1 LADVRP
7 ARDDRIA
14 PGTLMAVGAMGLA
27 VLAIALDFSALSV
40 ALPSIQDEFNAD
52 VASVQ
57 WVMSAYA
64 LVFGVFIVT
73 GGRLADVFGRRRI
86 FFTGAAIFA
95 TFSVVGGAAPD
106 HWSLI
111 AARALMG
118 IGGAMMWPAILGMT
132 YAALGETRAA
142 LAGALVIGVAGTGNA
157 FGPLLGG
164 LLIHIASWRWIL
176 FLNLPIAA
184 VACLVTWAK
193 IRPTPSAPHRESI
206 DYAGILTLSLA
217 LVSLLLALDQGN
229 DWGFGDLRIAL
240 LIGGFAMFM
249 VAFVAAERRAGG
261 HALVPRDVLHNRE
274 FAGASLAIVLL
285 AGSSFAAPIYLPV
298 LLRELLGYGALVAGA
313 ALFPLMAVS
322 AVFSFVSGPLY
333 ARFRPKLV
341 TSAGAAAMALG
352 MLLLAATVGALRYP
366 PLVPGM
372 ALLGLGIGLFVSA
385 ATTAGVTALGAA
397 RRSLA
402 GGILYMFQLVG
413 GSVALALTTAIFT
426 AASEARVHEDR
437 LAGLLSEGEEQA
449 LIGLLANTGFAEQIV
464 ERFPSRAAPL
474 ESLAQDAFVSGIETS
489 FAVIA
494 MLALAGL
501 VVAALWVGGRR
512 RAPVAEELSAARRV
526 GPGRRS

>member
-1 LADVRP
+1 MRP
-7 ARDDRIA
+7 AHDDAIA
-14 PGTLMAVGAMGLA
+14 PGTLMAVVAMGLA
-27 VLAIALDFSALSV
+27 VLVIAIDFSALSV
-40 ALPSIQDEFNAD
+40 ALPSIQDELNAD

-95 TFSVVGGAAPD
+95 TFSVAGGAAQD
-106 HWSLI
+106 NGWLV

-142 LAGALVIGVAGTGNA
+142 LAGALVIGVAGLGNA
-157 FGPLLGG
+157 FGPLIGG
-164 LLIHIASWRWIL
+164 LLVHAASWRWIL

-184 VACLVTWAK
+184 LACLVTWAK
-193 IRPTPSAPHRESI
+193 MHPPPSAPHRERI
-206 DYAGILTLSLA
+206 DYAGILTLSLG
-217 LVSLLLALDQGN
+217 LVSLLLVLDQGN
-229 DWGFGDLRIAL
+229 DWGFGDVRIAL
-240 LIGGFAMFM
+240 LTGAFAIFM
-249 VAFVAAERRAGG
+249 GAFVAVERRAGG
-261 HALVPRDVLHNRE
+261 HALVPGDVLRNRE
-274 FAGASLAIVLL
+274 FAAAGLAIVLL
-285 AGSSFAAPIYLPV
+285 SGSTFAAPIYLPV
-298 LLRELLGYGALVAGA
+298 LLRELLGYGALAAGA

-333 ARFRPKLV
+333 NRFGPKV
-341 TSAGAAAMALG
+341 IASAGAGAIALG
-352 MLLLAATVGALRYP
+352 MLLLAATVGAARYP
-366 PLVPGM
+366 PLVPGI
-372 ALLGLGIGLFVSA
+372 ALLGLGIGLFVSV
-385 ATTAGVTALGAA
+385 ATTAGVTALGPA

-402 GGILYMFQLVG
+402 GGILYMFQLAG
-413 GSVALALTTAIFT
+413 GSVGLALTTAVFT

-464 ERFPSRAAPL
+464 ERFPGRAARL
-474 ESLAQDAFVSGIETS
+474 ESLAQDAFISGIETS
-489 FAVIA
+489 FAVVA

-501 VVAALWVGGRR
+501 LVAALWVGGRLR
-512 RAPVAEELSAARRV
+512 WPVAEQLRAARRF
-526 GPGRRS
+526 GTRRRS

>member
-1 LADVRP
+1 MRP
-7 ARDDRIA
+7 ARDDQIA
-14 PGTLMAVGAMGLA
+14 PGTLLAVAAMGLA
-27 VLAIALDFSALSV
+27 VLVIAIDFSALSV
-40 ALPSIQDEFNAD
+40 ALPSIQDELNVD

-95 TFSVVGGAAPD
+95 TFSVAGGAAQD
-106 HWSLI
+106 TGWLV

-142 LAGALVIGVAGTGNA
+142 LAGALVIGVAGVGNA

-176 FLNLPIAA
+176 FLNLPIATL
-184 VACLVTWAK
+184 ACLVTWAK
-193 IRPTPSAPHRESI
+193 MHPPPSAPHRERI

-217 LVSLLLALDQGN
+217 LVSLLLVLDQGN
-229 DWGFGDLRIAL
+229 DWGFGDPRIAL
-240 LIGGFAMFM
+240 LIGAFA
-249 VAFVAAERRAGG
+249 VSAGAFVVVERRAGEQ
-261 HALVPRDVLHNRE
+261 ALVPGDVLRNRE
-274 FAGASLAIVLL
+274 FAGASLAIIFLS
-285 AGSSFAAPIYLPV
+285 GSSFAAPIYLPV
-298 LLRELLGYGALVAGA
+298 LLRELLGYGALAAGA
-313 ALFPLMAVS
+313 ALFPLMAV
-322 AVFSFVSGPLY
+322 AAGFSFLSGPLGT
-333 ARFRPKLV
+333 RFSPKLI
-341 TSAGAAAMALG
+341 TSAGAGAMALG
-352 MLLLAATVGALRYP
+352 MLLLAATVGASRYP
-366 PLVPGM
+366 PLIPGM

-413 GSVALALTTAIFT
+413 GSVALALTTAVFT

-464 ERFPSRAAPL
+464 ERFPGRAARL

-494 MLALAGL
+494 VLAVAGFL
-501 VVAALWVGGRR
+501 IAALWVGGRWR
-512 RAPVAEELSAARRV
+512 WGVAERLRAAR
-526 GPGRRS
+526 GS